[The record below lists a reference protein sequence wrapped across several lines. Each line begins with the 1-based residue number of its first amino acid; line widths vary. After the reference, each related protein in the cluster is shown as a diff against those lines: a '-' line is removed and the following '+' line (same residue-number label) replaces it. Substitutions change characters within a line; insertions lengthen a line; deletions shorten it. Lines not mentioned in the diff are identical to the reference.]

1 MKAKNFIFLVFI
13 SIISINNSIA
23 DEVNTIYSLSLDVLG
38 VDVKVAVIKSK
49 LNIKNEKYQF
59 SFTLEPEKLISFISP
74 ITGNGNVYGEIDNSI
89 LTPINYDYT
98 YIKKNKIKNTK
109 IKFNNS
115 NVIKSSTTPSF
126 DKDKLSPIHTH
137 ALNNVIDPITG
148 IIYIGDYILNNG
160 CTITYKIYDGKRRYD
175 LDYTD
180 KFYKNGF
187 TICRLSQKKIG
198 GFKLKNQQNTT
209 FEPAYEIDTYFK
221 KENDRYI
228 LKKIISKGRFSNILI
243 DVFYD

>member
-1 MKAKNFIFLVFI
+1 MKAKNFIFLIFI

-23 DEVNTIYSLSLDVLG
+23 EEVNANYTLSLNILG
-38 VDVKVAVIKSK
+38 VDVKIGEIKSK
-49 LNIKNEKYQF
+49 LKIGSDKYQL
-59 SFTLEPEKLISFISP
+59 SFTIESEKLIGFISQ
-74 ITGNGNVYGEIDNSI
+74 INGDGDVFGKIDNSI
-89 LTPINYDYT
+89 LTPINYEYT
-98 YIKKNKIKNTK
+98 YTKKNKIKNTE
-109 IKFNNS
+109 ILFNNS

-126 DKDKLSPIHTH
+126 DKDKLSPIHKN

-148 IIYIGDYILNNG
+148 IIYISDYILNNG
-160 CTITYKIYDGKRRYD
+160 CNIKYKIYDGKRRYD

-198 GFKLKNQQNTT
+198 GFKLKDQQNTT
-209 FEPAYEIDTYFK
+209 FEPAHEIDTYFK

-228 LKKIISKGRFSNILI
+228 LKKIVSKGRFSNILI